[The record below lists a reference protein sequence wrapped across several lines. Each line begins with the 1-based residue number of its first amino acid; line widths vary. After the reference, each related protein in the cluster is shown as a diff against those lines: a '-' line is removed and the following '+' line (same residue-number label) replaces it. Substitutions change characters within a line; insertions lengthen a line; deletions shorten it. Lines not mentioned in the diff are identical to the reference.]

1 MPEGRG
7 RVALGPCALDR
18 WEATV
23 AAGVADPRAVTVS
36 PAVLDPVRFTEQ
48 LNVDTNAGLVVIAPH
63 GDDIEPYTHLQA
75 DEVVTRILRLGG
87 RKVATWV
94 CLGQGFDNVGARIRW
109 HITSTD
115 VSERSFPGLRT
126 IMGQRFARGRLPWT
140 RPVQPAGCR
149 DRGPGQSARPWAM
162 MRAHGRRPGAA
173 AVVETRALPSP

>member
-36 PAVLDPVRFTEQ
+36 AAVLDPVRFTEQ

-126 IMGQRFARGRLPWT
+126 IMGRRFARAVAFHGHDRSSLPDVAIGGRGS
-140 RPVQPAGCR
+140 R
-149 DRGPGQSARPWAM
+149 RGPGP
-162 MRAHGRRPGAA
+162 
-173 AVVETRALPSP
+173 